1 MASLMF
7 IISVSILLTLGI
19 VLVLVQLTRI
29 SKNKPVEYE
38 YEGELEGFPE
48 NVVNAMLDE
57 QERQGNPRDVTVFER
72 NKLASTSIGGF
83 EWSNTPYGA
92 EYWTAI
98 ITKRRFYLLD

>member
-1 MASLMF
+1 MTSLMF
-7 IISVSILLTLGI
+7 IISVSVLLTLCI

-29 SKNKPVEYE
+29 SKNKPVE

-83 EWSNTPYGA
+83 EWSNTPDGA